1 MSEERAIAFVNRNHP
16 HNDKDDFRTPKYLFS
31 YINERFSIEYDGAC
45 TPGVNN
51 LALPL
56 RLEDDWLKGSVVYS
70 NPPYDSESIIN
81 WFLKGEKHK
90 AEGGVH
96 IMLIPNKLSQCFMSE
111 MIPCFDEI
119 IFLGG
124 RVNFESPFAVKGGA
138 SMSGSV
144 ITRQGGYPKQI
155 GVKSVLLRDLKR
167 RYNA

>member
-1 MSEERAIAFVNRNHP
+1 M
-16 HNDKDDFRTPKYLFS
+16 
-31 YINERFSIEYDGAC
+31 
-45 TPGVNN
+45 
-51 LALPL
+51 
-56 RLEDDWLKGSVVYS
+56 
-70 NPPYDSESIIN
+70 
-81 WFLKGEKHK
+81 
-90 AEGGVH
+90 
-96 IMLIPNKLSQCFMSE
+96 
-111 MIPCFDEI
+111 